1 MDRDVIEAVA
11 RYRAERGLTSWDATI
26 ESLLAAVGQ
35 RVP

>member
-1 MDRDVIEAVA
+1 LAQ
-11 RYRAERGLTSWDATI
+11 YRAERGLTSWDATL